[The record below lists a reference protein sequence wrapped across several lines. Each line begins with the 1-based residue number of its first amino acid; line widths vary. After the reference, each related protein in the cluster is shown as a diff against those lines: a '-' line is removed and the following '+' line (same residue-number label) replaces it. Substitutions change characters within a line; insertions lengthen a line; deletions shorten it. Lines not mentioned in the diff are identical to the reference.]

1 MTGYYIGVDVGTGS
15 ARAGVFD
22 ATGEMR
28 ASAKRDIT
36 LHLEA
41 GDIAEQSGE
50 EIWAAVAACVREA
63 VKLCDV
69 APGEIRGIGFD
80 ATCSLVVVDAEGGP
94 LPVGS
99 SGDAGRNIIV
109 WMDHRAMAEA
119 RRINATHH
127 KVLDYVGGI
136 ISPEMET
143 PKLLWLKHNLPQS
156 FSRAAHFFDLTD
168 YLTWR
173 ASGSLARSIC
183 TLTCKWTYLGHERRW
198 DEDYFRTVGLG
209 QLADEGF
216 ARIGT
221 EVVEAG
227 TAVGHGL
234 TAAAAEAFGLP
245 VGTVVAAGLID
256 AHAGG
261 VGTVGAAG
269 DIGTVTSRLGYV
281 LGTSACTMASS
292 VAAAFVPGVWGP
304 YHSAMVPGLWLNE
317 GGQSAAGAAIDQLV
331 HFHPASGEAA
341 AAAAAAGLS
350 LVDWLAGKAMGQGG
364 DLSAAVRLADGLHV
378 VLEFLGNRSP
388 LADPEAR
395 GLIAGLGMD
404 RSVDNLVGLYVAGV
418 CGLGYGLRQ
427 ILAAQAAAGV
437 AIDTIVIS
445 GGAGQSPL
453 VRQLL
458 ADCTGVVVAAS
469 RSPEPVLLGAAMLG
483 AVAAGGYPDLAAAMP
498 AMSALGDAYRPAV
511 AERARH
517 DRRYAAF
524 LALQEAGR
532 AIRKLTEAGT

>member
-1 MTGYYIGVDVGTGS
+1 MSGYYIGVDVGTGS

-22 ATGEMR
+22 ATGQLL

-41 GDIAEQSGE
+41 GDVAEQSGE
-50 EIWAAVAACVREA
+50 EIWAAVAACIREA
-63 VKLCDV
+63 VALAGV

-80 ATCSLVVVDAEGGP
+80 ATCSLVVVDAAGGP
-94 LPVGS
+94 LPVGI
-99 SGDAGRNIIV
+99 SGDAARNIIV
-109 WMDHRAMAEA
+109 WMDHRAIAET

-127 KVLDYVGGI
+127 HVLDYVGGS

-156 FSRAAHFFDLTD
+156 FARAAHFFDLTD

-173 ASGSLARSIC
+173 ATGSLARSIC

-198 DEDYFRTVGLG
+198 DESYFRTVGLG
-209 QLADEGF
+209 ELADEGF

-227 TAVGHGL
+227 TALGKGL

-292 VAAAFVPGVWGP
+292 ADAAFVPGVWGP
-304 YHSAMVPGLWLNE
+304 YYSAMVPGLWLNE

-341 AAAAAAGLS
+341 IAAKAAGAS
-350 LVDWLAGKAMGQGG
+350 LVDWLANKATAQSGE
-364 DLSAAVRLADGLHV
+364 LSAAVALADGLHV
-378 VLEFLGNRSP
+378 VPEFLGNRSP
-388 LADPEAR
+388 LADPETR

-437 AIDTIVIS
+437 VIDTIVIS

-458 ADCTGVVVAAS
+458 ADCTGMVVAAS

-483 AVAAGGYPDLAAAMP
+483 AVAAGGYADLATAMP
-498 AMSALGDAYRPAV
+498 AMSALGEVYRPAV
-511 AERARH
+511 GERARH

-524 LALQEAGR
+524 LALQAAGR
-532 AIRKLTEAGT
+532 AIQGMTEDVA

>member
-22 ATGEMR
+22 ATGEML

-245 VGTVVAAGLID
+245 VGAVVAAGLID

-404 RSVDNLVGLYVAGV
+404 RSVDFLPRRRRRGLPSIPSSSAGA
-418 CGLGYGLRQ
+418 R
-427 ILAAQAAAGV
+427 
-437 AIDTIVIS
+437 
-445 GGAGQSPL
+445 
-453 VRQLL
+453 
-458 ADCTGVVVAAS
+458 AS
-469 RSPEPVLLGAAMLG
+469 RRWSGNCSPTA
-483 AVAAGGYPDLAAAMP
+483 P
-498 AMSALGDAYRPAV
+498 AWWWRRRARPSRYCSGPPCWAPSRPADIRISPPPCRRCRRW
-511 AERARH
+511 ATPT
-517 DRRYAAF
+517 DRRWPSARGTTGAMRRSWRCRRRAARS
-524 LALQEAGR
+524 GN
-532 AIRKLTEAGT
+532 

>member
-1 MTGYYIGVDVGTGS
+1 MPPITGYSTM
-15 ARAGVFD
+15 F
-22 ATGEMR
+22 
-28 ASAKRDIT
+28 
-36 LHLEA
+36 
-41 GDIAEQSGE
+41 
-50 EIWAAVAACVREA
+50 
-63 VKLCDV
+63 
-69 APGEIRGIGFD
+69 
-80 ATCSLVVVDAEGGP
+80 GG
-94 LPVGS
+94 
-99 SGDAGRNIIV
+99 R
-109 WMDHRAMAEA
+109 
-119 RRINATHH
+119 
-127 KVLDYVGGI
+127 

-143 PKLLWLKHNLPQS
+143 PKLLWLKNNLPQS
-156 FSRAAHFFDLTD
+156 FARAAQFFDLTD

-173 ASGSLARSIC
+173 ATGSLARSIC

-198 DEDYFRTVGLG
+198 DESYFRTIGLG
-209 QLADEGF
+209 ELADEGF

-269 DIGTVTSRLGYV
+269 DIGTVASRLGYV

-292 VAAAFVPGVWGP
+292 AGAAFVPGVWGP
-304 YHSAMVPGLWLNE
+304 YYSAMVPGLWLNE

-331 HFHPASGEAA
+331 HFHPAAVEASAA
-341 AAAAAAGLS
+341 AKAAGTS
-350 LVDWLAGKAMGQGG
+350 LVDWLAGKAAERSGA
-364 DLSAAVRLADGLHV
+364 LSHAVRLAEGLHV
-378 VLEFLGNRSP
+378 VPEFLGNRSP

-483 AVAAGGYPDLAAAMP
+483 AVAGGGYADLATAMP
-498 AMSALGDAYRPAV
+498 AMSGLGDVYRPDA
-511 AERARH
+511 ALRGLH
-517 DRRYAAF
+517 DGRYAAF

-532 AIRKLTEAGT
+532 AIRATAEEAI